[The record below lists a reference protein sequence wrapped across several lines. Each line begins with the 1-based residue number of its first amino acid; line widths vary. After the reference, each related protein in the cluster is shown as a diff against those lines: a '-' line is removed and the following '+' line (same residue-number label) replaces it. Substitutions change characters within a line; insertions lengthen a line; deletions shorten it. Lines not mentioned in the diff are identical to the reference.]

1 MAWFQNTIVYE
12 NNKLGLVM
20 GKGCYLKHLLAK
32 RFLSFMHLEPQLRG
46 VTSREKREYNSPEG
60 VECGTILIF
69 SFLSLVILL
78 IKITVFHKKLVFWN
92 VALCS
97 TNTHFII
104 SQAALILLLESISNI
119 FTSEGNLCFTL
130 YRKMVQCINFP
141 KTRVLDLLKVDKTQ
155 SSQSDYFLCQ

>member
-60 VECGTILIF
+60 VECGIILIF
-69 SFLSLVILL
+69 PFLSLIILL
-78 IKITVFHKKLVFWN
+78 IKITVFH
-92 VALCS
+92 
-97 TNTHFII
+97 
-104 SQAALILLLESISNI
+104 
-119 FTSEGNLCFTL
+119 
-130 YRKMVQCINFP
+130 
-141 KTRVLDLLKVDKTQ
+141 
-155 SSQSDYFLCQ
+155 